1 MSALS
6 ADARDQLLR
15 SGDFA
20 DCVVIAE
27 KKDIKLHRKIICAH
41 SLVLKQLCEEGLEVG
56 TSELCEG
63 STLTSA

>member
-6 ADARDQLLR
+6 ADTRDQLLR

-20 DCVVIAE
+20 DCVVIAGKSE
-27 KKDIKLHRKIICAH
+27 IKVHRKIICAH
-41 SLVLKQLCEEGLEVG
+41 SLVLKQLCEEGLEVD
-56 TSELCEG
+56 TSELCDG